1 MRIMAMVED
10 GLGVSILPALI
21 LRRCQFDVAVRP
33 LEGIPIGRSMRY
45 IARLTFRLLPPVSSN
60 TSKRVHVIVR
70 FGQISEFG
78 TFSYEIEL
86 SNEVRRYTAC

>member
-1 MRIMAMVED
+1 M
-10 GLGVSILPALI
+10 LPCA
-21 LRRCQFDVAVRP
+21 RSRDV
-33 LEGIPIGRSMRY
+33 LIGRLMRY
-45 IARLTFRLLPPVSSN
+45 IARLTFRLPPLDSLN

-86 SNEVRRYTAC
+86 SNEVPRYTAA

>member
-1 MRIMAMVED
+1 
-10 GLGVSILPALI
+10 
-21 LRRCQFDVAVRP
+21 
-33 LEGIPIGRSMRY
+33 MRY
-45 IARLTFRLLPPVSSN
+45 IARLTFLLPLLDSLN

>member
-1 MRIMAMVED
+1 
-10 GLGVSILPALI
+10 
-21 LRRCQFDVAVRP
+21 
-33 LEGIPIGRSMRY
+33 MRY
-45 IARLTFRLLPPVSSN
+45 IARLTFLLPLLDSLN

-86 SNEVRRYTAC
+86 PDNAPRYTAA

>member
-1 MRIMAMVED
+1 
-10 GLGVSILPALI
+10 
-21 LRRCQFDVAVRP
+21 
-33 LEGIPIGRSMRY
+33 MRY
-45 IARLTFRLLPPVSSN
+45 IARLTFRLPLLDSLN

-70 FGQISEFG
+70 FGQIPEFG

>member
-1 MRIMAMVED
+1 M
-10 GLGVSILPALI
+10 
-21 LRRCQFDVAVRP
+21 
-33 LEGIPIGRSMRY
+33 
-45 IARLTFRLLPPVSSN
+45 FRLPLLVFSN

-78 TFSYEIEL
+78 AFSYEIEL

>member
-1 MRIMAMVED
+1 MSPFVR
-10 GLGVSILPALI
+10 S
-21 LRRCQFDVAVRP
+21 RDV
-33 LEGIPIGRSMRY
+33 PIGRLTPY
-45 IARLTFRLLPPVSSN
+45 IERPTFRLLLLDSLN

-86 SNEVRRYTAC
+86 SN